1 MKIHTPFAAVERR
14 VLWGV
19 NENLET
25 ILEFSGW
32 REINEPVVMRVIT
45 ADKSR
50 DAASGLSQTEINS
63 PIDFDVEIRVADDE
77 LERRVVGAAREKF
90 LGRRRSLR
98 IRQIQRE
105 LPVFSEIL
113 KRTGSATDGP
123 ELLVLLSRRRE
134 RRQLGIT

>member
-1 MKIHTPFAAVERR
+1 MKIHSPFAAVERR

-50 DAASGLSQTEINS
+50 DAAGGLSQTEINS

-90 LGRRRSLR
+90 LGRRRALR
-98 IRQIQRE
+98 IGQIQS
-105 LPVFSEIL
+105 LAKS
-113 KRTGSATDGP
+113 
-123 ELLVLLSRRRE
+123 
-134 RRQLGIT
+134 